1 MVAAKHSMVAP
12 KSPAACD
19 VAATST
25 SKEAI
30 ALYATG
36 PQQKGDTKAADGCV
50 DSTVFVRGLAL
61 DVLKYEVEERFRRF
75 GHIKACRYLLKD
87 ARISDACRLLVQLLQ
102 VFDVDRRE
110 GSKLP

>member
-1 MVAAKHSMVAP
+1 MVAAKHSKVAP
-12 KSPAACD
+12 TSPAACD

-25 SKEAI
+25 SKEAN
-30 ALYATG
+30 ASYAAE
-36 PQQKGDTKAADGCV
+36 PQQKGDTRAADGNV

-87 ARISDACRLLVQLLQ
+87 TRMSDACHQLVQLLQ
-102 VFDVDRRE
+102 FFDVDWRE
-110 GSKLP
+110 GSKPP